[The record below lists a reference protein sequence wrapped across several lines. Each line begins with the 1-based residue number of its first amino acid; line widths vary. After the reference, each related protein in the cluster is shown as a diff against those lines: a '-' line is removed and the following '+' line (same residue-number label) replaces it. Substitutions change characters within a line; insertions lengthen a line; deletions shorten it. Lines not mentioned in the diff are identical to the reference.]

1 MIDIFSSND
10 DNLNFQKNG
19 YIVKD
24 VSEKLIDDLILV
36 YKKVKPFF
44 FFETMY
50 FNLLNQNER
59 NVIADREI
67 RLIFSDFIKETF
79 RDYSDDLACFVTKRF
94 KNKWD
99 LGWHQDWTMTDE
111 HIAPAL
117 LCWIPLQDTDET
129 NGGLT
134 VLGGTHNFFS
144 NSIRSYYMPSIYI
157 SVYEKLFNEFQTK
170 LSLKKGQILIFSHS
184 LFHGSFINNSW
195 QNRVSAMI
203 SVFPKITPKI
213 YYYKDD
219 SGVYKM
225 EITRDFHFNHQPY
238 LNKCD
243 LRKFYNTVREY
254 SADELRFVNK
264 EDVYKMLS
272 ER

>member
-1 MIDIFSSND
+1 MGH
-10 DNLNFQKNG
+10 L
-19 YIVKD
+19 
-24 VSEKLIDDLILV
+24 LI
-36 YKKVKPFF
+36 
-44 FFETMY
+44 
-50 FNLLNQNER
+50 
-59 NVIADREI
+59 
-67 RLIFSDFIKETF
+67 
-79 RDYSDDLACFVTKRF
+79 
-94 KNKWD
+94 
-99 LGWHQDWTMTDE
+99 
-111 HIAPAL
+111 
-117 LCWIPLQDTDET
+117 
-129 NGGLT
+129 
-134 VLGGTHNFFS
+134 TH
-144 NSIRSYYMPSIYI
+144 
-157 SVYEKLFNEFQTK
+157 
-170 LSLKKGQILIFSHS
+170 G
-184 LFHGSFINNSW
+184 
-195 QNRVSAMI
+195 NRVSAMI